1 MAAVEYLPHYTYEE
15 YKQWEGKWELIY
27 GVPYAMAPA
36 PMIEHQR
43 VSNKIARVLDEVL
56 EGCKEC
62 MALLP
67 VDWKISDDTVVQ
79 PDNLVYCGE
88 LENDQYLTKAPQVI
102 FEVIS
107 PSTAIKDTNLKFEL
121 YEREG
126 VRYYVLVYPADKVAK
141 VYRWQEGRY
150 MKVCDCSDESVTFD
164 IDVCKFTFDFS
175 KVW

>member
-1 MAAVEYLPHYTYEE
+1 MAAVEYLPHYTYED

-43 VSNKIARVLDEVL
+43 ISNKIARILDEVL
-56 EGCKEC
+56 EKCENC
-62 MALLP
+62 VALLP

-88 LENDQYLTKAPQVI
+88 IENAQYLTKAPQVI

-107 PSTAIKDTNLKFEL
+107 PSTAIKDANLKFEL

-126 VRYYVLVYPADKVAK
+126 VRYYVLVYPHDKVAK
-141 VYRWQEGRY
+141 VFRWQSGKY
-150 MKVCDCSDESVTFD
+150 VKMCDCFQEVVTFD
-164 IDVCKFTFDFS
+164 IDECSFDFDFS